1 VKKTSS
7 NKIGYHLPVE
17 CICYFNKLIEQRDV
31 LVRNS
36 SSALAPPKHNTKM

>member
-31 LVRNS
+31 LVRKLELCACATE
-36 SSALAPPKHNTKM
+36 ALSR